1 MAGAGASRRR
11 DVRRGRRGQSPRL
24 ADKDVTQTSSTRRQR
39 RLPPSL
45 PQSPP
50 SLPPSLPLCPSLSL
64 SLPPFPPSLSLSLSP
79 LSPLSLFPSPLS
91 PVPLPLSESPL
102 PGPRASPISRPS
114 IWRPPGRSDSEGR
127 PGLQRPGRAGE
138 VSAKGYSKKIPA
150 RYGGTA
156 VRGALHTRRRRGWP
170 SRGPLK
176 LPETGPQR
184 ACPLSGAC
192 GGGVRAFSRIL
203 ADFPLRGERARTHR
217 GRKAPHVTCSTPGQG
232 H

>member
-1 MAGAGASRRR
+1 VEPAHTTPVHPVWHSGAKTQALETPSAVSSRHPKRADRSSKRRR
-11 DVRRGRRGQSPRL
+11 
-24 ADKDVTQTSSTRRQR
+24 ASSFYFSFCFVEACKSTHSRTVHWQIHEVW
-39 RLPPSL
+39 SL
-45 PQSPP
+45 D
-50 SLPPSLPLCPSLSL
+50 
-64 SLPPFPPSLSLSLSP
+64 
-79 LSPLSLFPSPLS
+79 
-91 PVPLPLSESPL
+91 
-102 PGPRASPISRPS
+102 
-114 IWRPPGRSDSEGR
+114 IWRE
-127 PGLQRPGRAGE
+127 
-138 VSAKGYSKKIPA
+138 KKIPA